1 MKVSRG
7 FKFTNIRGQIRVL
20 LDGAVSD
27 RPFFLYGAKFERYT
41 GQKSKGPVRH
51 ALMWLL
57 LLPYS
62 CMCHDGTPLSDRAIF
77 HLDRPLP
84 AWKTSPLPA
93 GSPHPIQS
101 FPNVATLTSGDGAPP
116 TAWNRALSSLQ
127 IPLHP
132 RWLSRPPPRWERLPP
147 SPLLRQ
153 EPEHRRGH
161 LLAVTGLAS
170 SFLCW

>member
-1 MKVSRG
+1 MC
-7 FKFTNIRGQIRVL
+7 
-20 LDGAVSD
+20 
-27 RPFFLYGAKFERYT
+27 
-41 GQKSKGPVRH
+41 
-51 ALMWLL
+51 LL

-62 CMCHDGTPLSDRAIF
+62 CLCQDGTPPSDQAIF
-77 HLDRPLP
+77 HLERPLP

-101 FPNVATLTSGDGAPP
+101 FPNLATPTSGDGAPP

-127 IPLHP
+127 IPLRP
-132 RWLSRPPPRWERLPP
+132 RWPPPRWERLPP

-153 EPEHRRGH
+153 EPEHRRGR

-170 SFLCW
+170 SFLCWCRAKRRAVVLGSYNHRRLHHRLMAIVEFVSVLSLCGFLSIVWI